1 MDVICNFHRQ
11 RLLVEGLDIAAN
23 EIAQQ
28 PV

>member
-1 MDVICNFHRQ
+1 MDVVCNLHGRRF
-11 RLLVEGLDIAAN
+11 LVEGLDIAAN

>member
-1 MDVICNFHRQ
+1 MDVVCNSRRQ
-11 RLLVEGLDIAAN
+11 WLPVEGLDIAAN